1 MENILRRIS
10 RPFSANE
17 SQEGMTIIEILI
29 VIALMSTI
37 MAILMNAILA
47 KHERAKIDLT
57 AVKLSRLSD
66 SLVQYKLDSPRFPTT
81 DEGLMALRE
90 APAGAR
96 NWRGPY
102 TEPDK
107 LLDPWDRPI
116 RYELVNAKTYK
127 LTSAG
132 PNGEFGDEDDIIL

>member
-1 MENILRRIS
+1 MEKILRRIS